1 MANTLS
7 RKVTIYINGKE
18 VESTLSSLKSAMT
31 KLQNEQKHMTI
42 GSEEYVKAGMKIKEI
57 KYILE
62 EQEMAMKKVKG
73 EWEQL
78 RSKAADYSTVIVGAK
93 TLWGKGQ
100 DIIQW
105 MSGLVDEASRLDDAY
120 GQVQKTTGLT
130 HEEVE
135 QLNEAF
141 KRMDTRTS
149 REQLNMLAYE
159 AGKLGISGVKD
170 VSAFVDAADKI
181 NVALGDVLGEGAMV
195 TVGKMA
201 QVYAGSTQ
209 ELADA
214 SGDLNKQMLALG
226 SAVNEL
232 GKISTA
238 NEGYLVDFAGRMG
251 GVAVQ
256 AGLSADQ
263 VLGFASALR

>member
-31 KLQNEQKHMTI
+31 KLQNEQKLMTI

-57 KYILE
+57 SYILE
-62 EQEMAMKKVKG
+62 EQKMAMKKVEG

-78 RSKAADYSTVIVGAK
+78 RNKAADNSTVLVGAK

-149 REQLNMLAYE
+149 REELNQLASA
-159 AGKLGISGVKD
+159 AGKLGITGVEG
-170 VSAFVDAADKI
+170 VASFTQAADKI
-181 NVALGDVLGEGAMV
+181 KVALGEDLGEDAT
-195 TVGKMA
+195 TVIGKMA
-201 QVYAGSTQ
+201 EVYTRSTKELSEAG
-209 ELADA
+209 D
-214 SGDLNKQMLALG
+214 DLGEKMLRIG
-226 SAVNEL
+226 SAVNSL
-232 GKISTA
+232 GAASSAAEPHMVESKLNKLHISKSNNAILT
-238 NEGYLVDFAGRMG
+238 LK
-251 GVAVQ
+251 
-256 AGLSADQ
+256 
-263 VLGFASALR
+263 